1 MPSVESNLRS
11 ALSELRR
18 YGILLES
25 DAKLPSITTNVAG
38 EPIRGSWWGHARG
51 HEIHYVALRMASHPD
66 VLVTKLVSGKVT
78 YVHRKLWPAI
88 VAVGSARQNWQLSGL
103 PSAARQLLAL
113 VDKAGRIRTDN
124 VRIKGN
130 LKGKTIGDAAREL
143 EARLLVHSQEIHT
156 DTGAH
161 AKWLETW
168 KSWSKGAAF
177 AGKKVL
183 LEDAKKQLE
192 ELLEDLN
199 RQFHANASLAWS

>member
-1 MPSVESNLRS
+1 M
-11 ALSELRR
+11 
-18 YGILLES
+18 
-25 DAKLPSITTNVAG
+25 PSITTNVAG

-113 VDKAGRIRTDN
+113 VDKAGRIRTDS